1 MVIPISKIIS
11 CLTFLPTYEQ
21 ELDVKVPLEEW
32 LSYSNATG
40 EQHCCLCLDDIIL
53 KPLKGRPS
61 LLPQLHEKNM
71 TFKDNSG
78 ISHESR
84 EGLRCKNKKPHSM
97 WDMGWYLQI
106 VFFLFFVFGAK
117 DWTQGLEL
125 AKQAL
130 YQPLN
135 PQPLQIVFLKRN
147 CIWSQWHIPG
157 ISSTSFKLGLRPVWT
172 TYDPA
177 QKREKGVGA
186 IAQWKSSVGSP
197 SYWHVWGPGF
207 DPGLE
212 AEGLLTELVAVWLYM
227 SDIFAVISIFLW
239 LSRWPETIEKKL
251 VCSPFLCVCVQFTY
265 HKIFTRF
272 KYASHWFWSNL
283 QPFLCNSNL
292 SFIIPKRNPV
302 TVCTPIF
309 SSL

>member
-1 MVIPISKIIS
+1 MLK
-11 CLTFLPTYEQ
+11 Y
-21 ELDVKVPLEEW
+21 PLKDGCHT
-32 LSYSNATG
+32 AFFKG

-53 KPLKGRPS
+53 NPLKGRPS
-61 LLPQLHEKNM
+61 LLPQLLEKNM

-84 EGLRCKNKKPHSM
+84 EGLRCKDKKPHNM
-97 WDMGWYLQI
+97 WDMSWY
-106 VFFLFFVFGAK
+106 
-117 DWTQGLEL
+117 
-125 AKQAL
+125 
-130 YQPLN
+130 
-135 PQPLQIVFLKRN
+135 LQIVFLKRN

-177 QKREKGVGA
+177 QEKEKGIGA
-186 IAQWKSSVGSP
+186 LAQWKSP
-197 SYWHVWGPGF
+197 SYWHVWGLGF

-212 AEGLLTELVAVWLYM
+212 AEGLLPAPVAVWLYM

-265 HKIFTRF
+265 HKIFTLF
-272 KYASHWFWSNL
+272 KYASHWFLSNL

-292 SFIIPKRNPV
+292 FFIIPKRNPV